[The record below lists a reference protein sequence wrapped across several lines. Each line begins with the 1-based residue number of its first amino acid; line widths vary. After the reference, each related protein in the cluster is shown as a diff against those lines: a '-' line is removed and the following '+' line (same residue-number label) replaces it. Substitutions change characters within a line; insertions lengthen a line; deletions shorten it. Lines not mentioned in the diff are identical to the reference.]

1 MGQERCEHV
10 SEIAG
15 YPRRGR
21 VCCWRPVYKDSN
33 RCIWHADLE
42 HKSIREL
49 EIDKPLPGERLDGAN
64 FRGLSLYGVSF
75 FSDCVLVGADFTNT
89 DIRNTDFSGADLRK
103 SSLAD
108 STANNASFAGANM
121 EDTII
126 TDTDLRGA
134 DLTDARLDQA
144 TLSSSRIDQD
154 TTFGDEVIYES
165 DLRETDHAAERR
177 DLLEAATRTYRT
189 LEDLAQ
195 ENTFYGQ
202 ASGYYRKSKDIRRQY
217 NWTSE
222 NYVSAFLAELSRWF
236 TGYGNRP
243 LRVIYTSLGVILLWG
258 FLYPAV
264 GALRHTNQSV
274 VYTLTTGGSLSLEY
288 IIHVIIKSV
297 FFSAVTFTTLGY
309 GNIYPVGTSG
319 EYLASIEALL
329 GSVLMALLVGVLT
342 RSTWLR

>member
-1 MGQERCEHV
+1 MGQERCNYV
-10 SEIAG
+10 SEVAG

-21 VCCWRPVYKDSN
+21 VCCWRPVYENSD

-42 HKSIREL
+42 HKSIHEL
-49 EIDKPLPGERLDGAN
+49 EADQPRPGERLDGAN
-64 FRGLSLYGVSF
+64 LRGLSLYGISF
-75 FSDCVLVGADFTNT
+75 FSECVLVGADFTNT

-103 SSLAD
+103 CSFAD
-108 STANNASFAGANM
+108 STANNASFVGANM

-134 DLTDARLDQA
+134 NLTDVRLDQA

-154 TTFGDEVIYES
+154 TKFGDSVIYEL
-165 DLRETDHAAERR
+165 DLRKTNNTAERR

-202 ASGYYRKSKDIRRQY
+202 ASIYYRKSKDIRRQY
-217 NWTSE
+217 NWTSK
-222 NYVSAFLAELSRWF
+222 NYVSAILAEFSRWF

-258 FLYPAV
+258 FLYPVV

-274 VYTLTTGGSLSLEY
+274 MLTLTTGGSLSPEY
-288 IIHVIIKSV
+288 IIHVLLKSV

-309 GNIYPVGTSG
+309 GNLYPVGTSV

-329 GSVLMALLVGVLT
+329 GSILMALLVGVLT